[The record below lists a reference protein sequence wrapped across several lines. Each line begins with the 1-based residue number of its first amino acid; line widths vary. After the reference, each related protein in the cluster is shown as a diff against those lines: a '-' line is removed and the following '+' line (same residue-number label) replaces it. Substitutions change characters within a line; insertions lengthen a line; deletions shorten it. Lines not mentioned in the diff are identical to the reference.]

1 VPSTAARLVER
12 YATMIRRYGAS
23 GALRK
28 TDTVFPQLWT
38 RAVGDLKLVDEGF
51 MAPINT
57 HHQNKL
63 FHNLKHSTHAGLAA
77 FVITECEKRAA
88 AAGYPFAH
96 AVGANVRVVHAQHTN
111 SAAGCVRM
119 EAQRGLQHLDRLSQH
134 RAHEGQRRRRP
145 QQRVQRRPQRCLE

>member
-1 VPSTAARLVER
+1 MPSTARLVER

-28 TDTVFPQLWT
+28 TDTVFLQLWT

-63 FHNLKHSTHAGLAA
+63 FHNLRTPGWPRS
-77 FVITECEKRAA
+77 
-88 AAGYPFAH
+88 
-96 AVGANVRVVHAQHTN
+96 
-111 SAAGCVRM
+111 
-119 EAQRGLQHLDRLSQH
+119 
-134 RAHEGQRRRRP
+134 
-145 QQRVQRRPQRCLE
+145 